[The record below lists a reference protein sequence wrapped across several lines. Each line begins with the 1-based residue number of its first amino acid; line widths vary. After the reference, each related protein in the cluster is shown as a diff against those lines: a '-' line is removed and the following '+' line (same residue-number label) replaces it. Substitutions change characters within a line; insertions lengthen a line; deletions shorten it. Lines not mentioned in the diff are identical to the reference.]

1 MPPHLQQIFIFFI
14 LRIESKPVQS
24 CSPSQCQPETLKEED
39 EIIIIKDQAQ
49 AQASGTQIREIS
61 VPVPGK
67 VDRVQ
72 AQLSEIRDKQTQA
85 QASGTQVQEITVPFR
100 GDVERVQAQLSDIRE
115 EQNQAQ
121 ASGTQ
126 IQEIPVPFR
135 GDVER
140 VQAQHK
146 KLRDE
151 QVQTDVRDGCKD
163 EVEARTQ
170 FEFETICKKYV
181 PRTCDPDEACRAKE
195 VCYKKPR
202 LRLTRSTSTLRCRY
216 KRYES

>member
-1 MPPHLQQIFIFFI
+1 MPHLQQIFISFI
-14 LRIESKPVQS
+14 LRIESKPFQS

-85 QASGTQVQEITVPFR
+85 QASGTQVQEIPVPFR

-151 QVQTDVRDGCKD
+151 QVQTDGCKD

-181 PRTCDPDEACRAKE
+181 PRICDPDEDCRAKE

>member
-1 MPPHLQQIFIFFI
+1 MPPPPPNLFYI

-24 CSPSQCQPETLKEED
+24 CSPSQCQPETLTETD
-39 EIIIIKDQAQ
+39 DIIIVKDQAQ
-49 AQASGTQIREIS
+49 AQAQISGTQIREI
-61 VPVPGK
+61 PVPIRQG
-67 VDRVQ
+67 VD
-72 AQLSEIRDKQTQA
+72 
-85 QASGTQVQEITVPFR
+85 
-100 GDVERVQAQLSDIRE
+100 RVQAQLSDIRDE
-115 EQNQAQ
+115 PTQAQ

-140 VQAQHK
+140 VQAQHQ

-151 QVQTDVRDGCKD
+151 QVQTDVRDGCGD

-181 PRTCDPDEACRAKE
+181 PRICDPDEDCRAKE

>member
-1 MPPHLQQIFIFFI
+1 M
-14 LRIESKPVQS
+14 
-24 CSPSQCQPETLKEED
+24 
-39 EIIIIKDQAQ
+39 
-49 AQASGTQIREIS
+49 
-61 VPVPGK
+61 
-67 VDRVQ
+67 DRVQ

-100 GDVERVQAQLSDIRE
+100 GDVERVQAQLSDIRD